1 MAKIILATGS
11 VFGAALLTGDEIE
24 SALKAASHEVVR
36 AEPQTV
42 ETLLDESLDVLVVC
56 TSTTG
61 NGDVPDD
68 LVDLYNGL
76 RNEYPRITH
85 LSYLVVA
92 LGDSSYDVFCGAGMS
107 MDEAL
112 AELGAKR
119 IIAPLQLDALEVTE
133 PEEIAPDWV
142 VENIGKHLV

>member
-1 MAKIILATGS
+1 
-11 VFGAALLTGDEIE
+11 
-24 SALKAASHEVVR
+24 
-36 AEPQTV
+36 
-42 ETLLDESLDVLVVC
+42 
-56 TSTTG
+56 
-61 NGDVPDD
+61 
-68 LVDLYNGL
+68 
-76 RNEYPRITH
+76 
-85 LSYLVVA
+85 
-92 LGDSSYDVFCGAGMS
+92 MS

>member
-1 MAKIILATGS
+1 M
-11 VFGAALLTGDEIE
+11 
-24 SALKAASHEVVR
+24 
-36 AEPQTV
+36 
-42 ETLLDESLDVLVVC
+42 
-56 TSTTG
+56 
-61 NGDVPDD
+61 
-68 LVDLYNGL
+68 
-76 RNEYPRITH
+76 
-85 LSYLVVA
+85 VA